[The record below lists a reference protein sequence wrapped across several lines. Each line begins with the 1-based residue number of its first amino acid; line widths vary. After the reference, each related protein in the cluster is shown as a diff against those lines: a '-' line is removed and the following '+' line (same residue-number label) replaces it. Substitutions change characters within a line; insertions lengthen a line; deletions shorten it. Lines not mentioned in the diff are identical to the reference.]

1 MLPRLM
7 RNGLMSYVCGSAR
20 EIKFENCR
28 KRERKKEKR
37 ERFENS
43 PVFGCPRF
51 LSINH
56 TLARSRAG
64 FVILIEYP
72 YAVYH
77 AIQGISSSGI
87 KPKAR

>member
-1 MLPRLM
+1 
-7 RNGLMSYVCGSAR
+7 MSYVCGSAR

-28 KRERKKEKR
+28 KREKKKGKR

-43 PVFGCPRF
+43 PAFGCPII

-56 TLARSRAG
+56 TVARSRAA

-77 AIQGISSSGI
+77 AIQGLSRSGI